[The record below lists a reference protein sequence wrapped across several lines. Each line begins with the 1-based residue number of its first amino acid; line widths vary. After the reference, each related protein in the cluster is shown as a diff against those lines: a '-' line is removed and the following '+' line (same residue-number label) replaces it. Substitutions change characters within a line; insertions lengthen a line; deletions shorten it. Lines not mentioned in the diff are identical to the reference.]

1 MISANDIQARLRQL
15 PFVPFRIETSSG
27 QAYDVSHPDLVQVGS
42 RSLIIGLANIDDPN
56 QFQTASRVPVIHVI
70 DLRDLPNA
78 AASDGNDNR
87 LNKD

>member
-27 QAYDVSHPDLVQVGS
+27 QAFDVSRPDLVQVGS
-42 RSLIIGLANIDDPN
+42 RSLIIGLSSVDDPS

-70 DLRDLPNA
+70 DLRDLPGSAPSDANEP
-78 AASDGNDNR
+78 AS
-87 LNKD
+87 